1 MVVSQPG
8 TYTVTA
14 TGPNGCTASA
24 TASVNQD
31 ITPPLISIS
40 PSSGTLTCSQSS
52 LTLTANT
59 QSAPAGG
66 SRLGR
71 VASVASNLV
80 WSTGEVSPSISV
92 SASGTYSV
100 TLTGAN
106 GCTNSASVVVSQDQ
120 TVPTVSISPSS
131 ATLTCNSPTA
141 SLSAIGT
148 GAVKWSTGQ
157 TSPVISVNTSGTYS
171 VTLTSANGCTS
182 SASIVVGQDQTVPTV
197 SISPSSATLTCNSPT
212 ASLSAIGTGSV
223 KWSTGQTS
231 PIISVNASGT
241 YSVTLTGSNGC
252 TSSASVVVGQDQT
265 VPTVSISPSSATLTC
280 NSPTASLSAIGTG
293 AVKWSTNQTTPSI
306 SVSAS
311 GTYSV
316 TLTGA
321 NGCFSLA
328 SVVIGQDNSVPMV
341 SISPSSATL
350 TCNSPTAS
358 LSAIGTGA
366 VQWSTGQTYP

>member
-1 MVVSQPG
+1 M
-8 TYTVTA
+8 
-14 TGPNGCTASA
+14 
-24 TASVNQD
+24 
-31 ITPPLISIS
+31 
-40 PSSGTLTCSQSS
+40 
-52 LTLTANT
+52 
-59 QSAPAGG
+59 
-66 SRLGR
+66 
-71 VASVASNLV
+71 
-80 WSTGEVSPSISV
+80 
-92 SASGTYSV
+92 
-100 TLTGAN
+100 
-106 GCTNSASVVVSQDQ
+106 
-120 TVPTVSISPSS
+120 
-131 ATLTCNSPTA
+131 
-141 SLSAIGT
+141 
-148 GAVKWSTGQ
+148 
-157 TSPVISVNTSGTYS
+157 ISVNTSGTYS

-293 AVKWSTNQTTPSI
+293 AVKWNTNQTTPSI

-321 NGCFSLA
+321 NGYFSLA
-328 SVVIGQDNSVPMV
+328 SVVIGQD
-341 SISPSSATL
+341 
-350 TCNSPTAS
+350 
-358 LSAIGTGA
+358 
-366 VQWSTGQTYP
+366 